1 MTEPAE
7 PKRPDEPPRGLDAA
21 LRAAILRI
29 GSSLDVDTVLAQIV
43 ESARALTGARYGVIA
58 AADPSGAPREFT
70 LSGFAEY
77 ERRALLE
84 WPDRHA
90 LFAHLR
96 SLAGPLRVPDL
107 AAHIHA
113 LGFSAF
119 PVPAGAFQATPMRH
133 GEAYVGGFFLGGR
146 EGGFTEADEETLV
159 LFAQQAAAAIV
170 NARAHRAE
178 RRARANLEVLVETCP
193 VGVVVLDAAS
203 GAPLTF
209 NREARR
215 ILAGLHIEGRSEAEV
230 AQVMTCRRADGRETT
245 LDELR
250 NAEMLRAEELEL
262 SVPDGRSV
270 RTLVNATPI
279 PSAEGGVETV
289 VVTVQ
294 DLAPLDEFARS
305 RAAFLSMVSHELRAP
320 LAAVKGSAATALGAS
335 RDPDRAE
342 LRQFLRIVE
351 EQADRM
357 DALIGDLVDV
367 GRIGAGTLAV
377 DTAPVAVAALAERAR
392 TTFLGGGGRHAIAV
406 DLPADLPRVMAEAR
420 RVAQVLDNLFANAA
434 RHAPA
439 GSPIRVSAAREGAH
453 VAVSVTDEGEGV
465 PPERLAGLFRGRAGT
480 GPGEAAPGGAGLG
493 LAICKGL
500 VEAHGGR
507 IRAESG
513 GAGRGLRVTFTL
525 PIAEAPAPAPTPPA
539 PTPPAG
545 EKTPV
550 LVVDDDPNAL
560 RALRDALAA
569 AGYAPAVTGDPED
582 IPGLVEAKR
591 PRLALLDLALPGAD
605 GIALMQTLP
614 ALAGLPVIFVS
625 AYGREETVARALEA
639 GAADYVV
646 KPFSPG
652 ELVARVRAALRRETA
667 RETARE
673 PEPFRLGDLVIDYAL
688 RRVTVAGRPV
698 RLTAT
703 EYELLC
709 VLSLDAGGVSTYDA
723 LLRRVWGQPGG
734 GDPQPVRSFVR
745 KLRRKLGEHPKR
757 PAFILN
763 ERGLGYRMPR
773 PGDPPPGGAGDGP
786 SGS

>member
-1 MTEPAE
+1 M
-7 PKRPDEPPRGLDAA
+7 
-21 LRAAILRI
+21 
-29 GSSLDVDTVLAQIV
+29 
-43 ESARALTGARYGVIA
+43 
-58 AADPSGAPREFT
+58 
-70 LSGFAEY
+70 
-77 ERRALLE
+77 
-84 WPDRHA
+84 
-90 LFAHLR
+90 
-96 SLAGPLRVPDL
+96 
-107 AAHIHA
+107 
-113 LGFSAF
+113 
-119 PVPAGAFQATPMRH
+119 
-133 GEAYVGGFFLGGR
+133 
-146 EGGFTEADEETLV
+146 
-159 LFAQQAAAAIV
+159 LFAQQAAAIV

-178 RRARANLEVLVETCP
+178 RRARANLEALVETCP

-230 AQVMTCRRADGRETT
+230 AQVLTCRRADGRETT

-250 NAEMLRAEELEL
+250 NAETVRAEELEL

-367 GRIGAGTLAV
+367 GHIGAGTLAV
-377 DTAPVAVAALAERAR
+377 DAAPVEVAALAERAR

-406 DLPADLPRVMAEAR
+406 DLPPDLPRVTAEAR

-439 GSPIRVSAAREGAH
+439 GSSIRVSAAREGAH

-465 PPERLAGLFRGRAGT
+465 PPERLAGLFRGRAGMGTAET
-480 GPGEAAPGGAGLG
+480 GPGGPGLG

-507 IRAESG
+507 IRAESAG
-513 GAGRGLRVTFTL
+513 EGRGLRVTFTL
-525 PIAEAPAPAPTPPA
+525 PIAEEPAPVPSPHAPTPH
-539 PTPPAG
+539 AG
-545 EKTPV
+545 EKISV

-560 RALRDALAA
+560 RALRDTLAA

-667 RETARE
+667 REPA
-673 PEPFRLGDLVIDYAL
+673 PFRLGDLVIDYAL
-688 RRVTVAGRPV
+688 RRVTVAGRAV

-703 EYELLC
+703 EYELLR
-709 VLSLDAGGVSTYDA
+709 VLSLDAGGVSTCDS
-723 LLRRVWGQPGG
+723 LLRRVWDQPGG
-734 GDPQPVRSFVR
+734 GVGGHRHAGPLGDDAGRAGAAGRRRRRVRPRAQP
-745 KLRRKLGEHPKR
+745 LDRR
-757 PAFILN
+757 
-763 ERGLGYRMPR
+763 
-773 PGDPPPGGAGDGP
+773 GGRVALAGP
-786 SGS
+786 LAPTKIR

>member
-1 MTEPAE
+1 MV
-7 PKRPDEPPRGLDAA
+7 
-21 LRAAILRI
+21 I
-29 GSSLDVDTVLAQIV
+29 GIT
-43 ESARALTGARYGVIA
+43 
-58 AADPSGAPREFT
+58 
-70 LSGFAEY
+70 
-77 ERRALLE
+77 LE
-84 WPDRHA
+84 WVI
-90 LFAHLR
+90 
-96 SLAGPLRVPDL
+96 G
-107 AAHIHA
+107 IT
-113 LGFSAF
+113 G
-119 PVPAGAFQATPMRH
+119 MRK
-133 GEAYVGGFFLGGR
+133 
-146 EGGFTEADEETLV
+146 
-159 LFAQQAAAAIV
+159 
-170 NARAHRAE
+170 
-178 RRARANLEVLVETCP
+178 
-193 VGVVVLDAAS
+193 
-203 GAPLTF
+203 
-209 NREARR
+209 
-215 ILAGLHIEGRSEAEV
+215 
-230 AQVMTCRRADGRETT
+230 
-245 LDELR
+245 LR
-250 NAEMLRAEELEL
+250 NAETVRAEELEL

-279 PSAEGGVETV
+279 ASAEGGVETV

-294 DLAPLDEFARS
+294 DLAALEELARS

-320 LAAVKGSAATALGAS
+320 LAAVKGSAATALGAA

-377 DTAPVAVAALAERAR
+377 DAAPVEVAALAERAR

-406 DLPADLPRVMAEAR
+406 DLPPDLPRVMAEAR

-439 GSPIRVSAAREGAH
+439 GLPIRVSAARDGGY
-453 VAVSVTDEGEGV
+453 VAVSVSDEGEGV
-465 PPERLAGLFRGRAGT
+465 APERLARLFRGRAGM
-480 GPGEAAPGGAGLG
+480 GPGETRPGGPGLG

-507 IRAESG
+507 IRAESA

-525 PIAEAPAPAPTPPA
+525 PAAEAPAPAPSPDAPA
-539 PTPPAG
+539 PRAG

-560 RALRDALAA
+560 RLLRDALAA
-569 AGYAPAVTGDPED
+569 AGYAPAVTGDPDD
-582 IPGLVEAKR
+582 IPDLVEAKR

-652 ELVARVRAALRRETA
+652 ELVARVRAALRRDA
-667 RETARE
+667 ARE
-673 PEPFRLGDLVIDYAL
+673 PAPFRLGELVIDYAL

-703 EYELLC
+703 EYELLR

-745 KLRRKLGEHPKR
+745 KLRRRLGEDPKR

-786 SGS
+786 SRS

>member
-1 MTEPAE
+1 MTEPGN
-7 PKRPDEPPRGLDAA
+7 PEPPGGRDAA

-29 GSSLDVDTVLAQIV
+29 GSSLDVDTVLAQTV

-58 AADPSGAPREFT
+58 AADASGAPREFT
-70 LSGFAEY
+70 ISGFAED
-77 ERRALLE
+77 ERGALLE
-84 WPDRHA
+84 WPDRHT

-107 AAHIHA
+107 TAHLRA
-113 LGFSAF
+113 LGFSTF
-119 PVPAGAFQATPMRH
+119 PVSPGAFQATPMRH
-133 GEAYVGGFFLGGR
+133 GEHYVGGFFLGGR
-146 EGGFTEADEETLV
+146 EGGFTDADEETLV

-178 RRARANLEVLVETCP
+178 RRARADLEALVETCP

-215 ILAGLHIEGRSEAEV
+215 IVAGELHIEGRSEAEL
-230 AQVMTCRRADGRETT
+230 AQVLICRRADGREET

-250 NAEMLRAEELEL
+250 NAETLRAEEVEL

-279 PSAEGGVETV
+279 ASAEGGVETV
-289 VVTVQ
+289 VVTIQ
-294 DLAPLDEFARS
+294 DLAPLEELARS

-320 LAAVKGSAATALGAS
+320 LVAIKGSAATALGAS

-357 DALIGDLVDV
+357 DALIGDLLDV

-377 DTAPVAVAALAERAR
+377 DAAPVEVAGLAERAR

-406 DLPADLPRVMAEAR
+406 DLPPGLPRVMAEAR

-439 GSPIRVSAAREGAH
+439 GSPIRVSAARDGGY

-465 PPERLAGLFRGRAGT
+465 APERLAGLFRGRAGT
-480 GPGEAAPGGAGLG
+480 GPGEVAPGGPGLG

-507 IRAESG
+507 IRAESAG
-513 GAGRGLRVTFTL
+513 EGRGLRVTFTL
-525 PIAEAPAPAPTPPA
+525 PVAEEPAPAASPDGPP
-539 PTPPAG
+539 PRAG
-545 EKTPV
+545 EKIPV

-569 AGYAPAVTGDPED
+569 AGYAPAATGDPEE

-667 RETARE
+667 RE

-688 RRVTVAGRPV
+688 HRVTVAGRPV

-703 EYELLC
+703 EYELLR

-723 LLRRVWGQPGG
+723 LLSRVWDQPGG

-745 KLRRKLGEHPKR
+745 KLRRKLGEDPKR

-773 PGDPPPGGAGDGP
+773 PGDPPPGGARDAP